1 MFCNRI
7 RACGRADVSA
17 RRMSNQ
23 CRGMLPLSKSRV
35 PPPHYKCAKCGVP
48 GHYVNDCPES
58 TSNNCGRKGHSST
71 ACERMASASWAADRR
86 VAPGV
91 GIVPTDIL
99 AQAVAHAKASA
110 AAAATATVAGRGRG
124 EEVSLVEA
132 LAHAKATAA
141 RLGALTSAKRNAEA
155 AAAASEQAIPPTL
168 SHPSLHL
175 TLYANF

>member
-1 MFCNRI
+1 M
-7 RACGRADVSA
+7 SA

-71 ACERMASASWAADRR
+71 ACERMAGASWAADRR

-110 AAAATATVAGRGRG
+110 AAAATATVAGRG
-124 EEVSLVEA
+124 EPEPVPVSLVAQA

>member
-1 MFCNRI
+1 M
-7 RACGRADVSA
+7 SA

-71 ACERMASASWAADRR
+71 ACERMADASWAADRR

-110 AAAATATVAGRGRG
+110 AAAATATVP
-124 EEVSLVEA
+124 VSLVAQA

>member
-1 MFCNRI
+1 
-7 RACGRADVSA
+7 
-17 RRMSNQ
+17 MSNQ

-48 GHYVNDCPES
+48 GHYVNDCPDS
-58 TSNNCGRKGHSST
+58 TSNNCGRKGHSS
-71 ACERMASASWAADRR
+71 AAYERMAGASWAADRR

-110 AAAATATVAGRGRG
+110 AAAATAPVAGRG
-124 EEVSLVEA
+124 EEVPVSLVAQA

-155 AAAASEQAIPPTL
+155 AAAASEEQAIPP
-168 SHPSLHL
+168 
-175 TLYANF
+175 

>member
-1 MFCNRI
+1 
-7 RACGRADVSA
+7 
-17 RRMSNQ
+17 MSNQ

-48 GHYVNDCPES
+48 GHYVHDCPDS
-58 TSNNCGRKGHSST
+58 TSNNCGRKGHSSA
-71 ACERMASASWAADRR
+71 ACERMAGASWAADRR

-110 AAAATATVAGRGRG
+110 AAAATAPVAGRG
-124 EEVSLVEA
+124 EEVPVSLVAQA

-155 AAAASEQAIPPTL
+155 AAAASEEQATPP
-168 SHPSLHL
+168 
-175 TLYANF
+175 